1 MLFVHMGKS
10 ALESVVN
17 RAFFSGKGIIV
28 YYQIHE
34 SLTSMRKVCRWVRD
48 MKKFFTFKTLRN
60 KYRILIFLMILAFI
74 CQWFS
79 EFFDGSSNTT
89 ILLHN
94 SVLAFAF
101 ILGTLIADWIE
112 LIKK

>member
-1 MLFVHMGKS
+1 MSLGK
-10 ALESVVN
+10 
-17 RAFFSGKGIIV
+17 
-28 YYQIHE
+28 
-34 SLTSMRKVCRWVRD
+34 RD

-60 KYRILIFLMILAFI
+60 KYKILIFLMILAFI

-79 EFFDGSSNTT
+79 GIFDGSSITT

-101 ILGTLIADWIE
+101 ILVTLIADWIE